1 MCARGGQGR
10 AFGFRTGGRDG
21 EITQWA
27 AISAEA
33 FIIAPMTIS
42 TIVTQASQHSWFQVL
57 NNWSDDAYD
66 FLRHDVPKIF
76 TVLIVAFVLAHF
88 LKRFK
93 KHLIELSKR
102 ATGENALR
110 ATQLRTVAS
119 VVHSVG
125 LLTIVFVAG
134 MQILPLLGINIG
146 PLLAS
151 AGIAGLAIGF
161 GAQTLVRDFIN
172 GFFILI
178 ENQFD
183 IGDVVKIGTVQGMVE
198 NLTLR
203 RTVLRDADGT
213 LHTVPNGQI
222 GIVSNQTRDWTQLA
236 LHISVSYS
244 ENSDRV
250 VKLLQEVAADL
261 RHDPAFA
268 DSIVADPIVPGI
280 EKVSAE
286 EVDYLML
293 VKTKPGEQYAVSR
306 EVRRRIKECFE
317 KNRIQ
322 PGGQQRFYIVGDTA
336 VAPKA

>member
-1 MCARGGQGR
+1 
-10 AFGFRTGGRDG
+10 
-21 EITQWA
+21 
-27 AISAEA
+27 
-33 FIIAPMTIS
+33 MTIS
-42 TIVTQASQHSWFQVL
+42 TIVTQAAQHSWYQVL
-57 NNWSDDAYD
+57 DNWGDDT
-66 FLRHDVPKIF
+66 FEFVRHDVPKIVG
-76 TVLIVAFVLAHF
+76 VLIIAFVLSRF
-88 LKRFK
+88 LKIFK
-93 KHLIELSKR
+93 KHLTELSR
-102 ATGENALR
+102 RETVPSALR

-119 VVHSVG
+119 VVHSIG
-125 LLTIVFVAG
+125 LVTIIFVAG

-183 IGDVVKIGTVQGMVE
+183 IGDVVKIGAVQGTVE
-198 NLTLR
+198 KLTLR

-213 LHTVPNGQI
+213 LHHVPNGQI
-222 GIVSNQTRDWTQLA
+222 TIVSNLTRDWTQLA
-236 LHISVSYS
+236 LHISAGYR

-250 VKLLQEVAADL
+250 VELLKEVAGEV

-268 DSIVADPIVPGI
+268 DAIVADPVVPGI

-286 EVDYLML
+286 EVDYLLL

-306 EVRRRIKECFE
+306 ELRRRIKECFD
-317 KNRIQ
+317 KNGIQ
-322 PGGQQRFYIVGDTA
+322 PGGQHRYYVIGDTA
-336 VAPKA
+336 SKT